1 MKIALQSKNIVG
13 SSFHKEG
20 ILLIENGKIK
30 GIFDS
35 ISPNEVDIFED
46 FGDALIMPGLVDTHV
61 HVNEPGRTGRPST
74 DIVCSPAPFK
84 NTL

>member
-20 ILLIENGKIK
+20 TLLIEDGKIK

-35 ISPNEVDIFED
+35 ISPNEADIFED

-61 HVNEPGRTGRPST
+61 HVNEPGEQTGKVLEP
-74 DIVCSPAPFK
+74 PLK
-84 NTL
+84 LLLQGE